1 MQAKESR
8 LADDWQM
15 RESDIL
21 HEDNHLL
28 VVNKPSGFATMGT
41 AEGEPSVAR
50 SAAEFLKAKYNKP
63 GNAFIGV
70 VSRID
75 RLVSGVL
82 VLAKTSKAASRLS
95 DQIRRQSTTKRYLA
109 WVEGD
114 AMRLRHS
121 AGSLT
126 LEDYVRKNE
135 PKQRMEVAR
144 GRDGAQLARMRVFA
158 HQMVGGRTLVEAEL
172 ITGRKHQ
179 IRLQLS
185 NAGHPII
192 GDAKYGSNQKFR
204 STNALPAIAL
214 HCKMTQ
220 IEHPTTR
227 QPLCFEASPKELWDS
242 LGRPAADAVTSALGT
257 QPF

>member
-1 MQAKESR
+1 M
-8 LADDWQM
+8 ADVWRM
-15 RESDIL
+15 RESDLL

-28 VVNKPSGFATMGT
+28 VVNKPSGIATMGT

-50 SAAEFLKAKYNKP
+50 AAAEFLKEKYSKP
-63 GNAFIGV
+63 GNAFVGI

-95 DQIRRQSTTKRYLA
+95 DQIRRQATTKRYLA

-114 AMRLRHS
+114 AMHMRKS
-121 AGSLT
+121 SESVIV
-126 LEDYVRKNE
+126 EDYVRKNE

-144 GRDGAQLARMRVFA
+144 GADGAQLARMRVYA
-158 HQMVGGRTLVEAEL
+158 HQRVGGRTLVETEL

-179 IRLQLS
+179 IRLQLAS
-185 NAGHPII
+185 AGHPIV
-192 GDAKYGSNQKFR
+192 GDTKYGSNQKFR
-204 STNALPAIAL
+204 SPAALPAIAL

-227 QPLCFEASPKELWDS
+227 EALSFEVSPKGLWQS
-242 LGRPAADAVTSALGT
+242 LGGPAADALDAAFGV